1 MPVRSLTGAAAA
13 TGAGAAG
20 VGAAGCAG
28 AGAGALGVAA
38 GGGAGFEALY
48 DGWLLSHA
56 ASANGAS
63 SSRDGLMNFM
73 HCLRQANWLG
83 RAPLSRPA
91 NGALTT
97 KRKPKVPS
105 SARSGAPRRAPAAL
119 SGAAI
124 VRPIIRRIG
133 ARIP

>member
-1 MPVRSLTGAAAA
+1 LTGAAAA
-13 TGAGAAG
+13 TGAGADG
-20 VGAAGCAG
+20 GGAACCAG

-73 HCLRQANWLG
+73 DGLRVWNCVGSGVFLA
-83 RAPLSRPA
+83 PA
-91 NGALTT
+91 NGSFDNEAQAE
-97 KRKPKVPS
+97 S
-105 SARSGAPRRAPAAL
+105 SIVRTPARQ

-124 VRPIIRRIG
+124 GPAAIIRRNG
-133 ARIP
+133 ARMP